1 MGSFRSRGAPPI
13 RPVSDP
19 PALPPDAEV
28 VRRVRAGD
36 AAAFEALFRT
46 YFPGLRDFAAAL
58 TRSPEMAEEVV
69 QDVFAA
75 LWLRRA
81 RWEVHGGSVR
91 GYLYG
96 AVRNGAASRG
106 RHSLVE
112 KRWFARF
119 AGDPAE
125 EGSAS
130 APDPLAEVAAGEI
143 SERVR
148 RAVDALP
155 ERARVAVTL
164 RWMHGLRNA
173 EIAEAMGI
181 SVKGVEVQITR
192 ALKALRESLA
202 DHLR

>member
-1 MGSFRSRGAPPI
+1 
-13 RPVSDP
+13 VSE
-19 PALPPDAEV
+19 PAELHSDAEV

-36 AAAFEALFRT
+36 ARAVEALFRAH
-46 YFPGLRDFAAAL
+46 YPGLRDFAAAL
-58 TRSPEMAEEVV
+58 TRSPETAEEVV

-81 RWEVHGGSVR
+81 RWEVRGGSVR

-106 RHSLVE
+106 RHRLVE
-112 KRWFARF
+112 RRWFARL

-125 EGSAS
+125 EAREP
-130 APDPLAEVAAGEI
+130 APDPLADAVAGDL

-148 RAVDALP
+148 RAIDELP

-164 RWMHGLRNA
+164 RWMHGLRTA

-181 SVKGVEVQITR
+181 SVKGVEIQMTR
-192 ALKALRESLA
+192 ALKTLRERLP